1 MSTNSVITDADY
13 RLVGT
18 PMFSYA
24 MYISKLG
31 LLIRRNIE

>member
-1 MSTNSVITDADY
+1 MSTNSVIGVSDYIITDADY

-24 MYISKLG
+24 M
-31 LLIRRNIE
+31 

>member
-18 PMFSYA
+18 PMFSDFLHKQK
-24 MYISKLG
+24 IQQCHC
-31 LLIRRNIE
+31 RH